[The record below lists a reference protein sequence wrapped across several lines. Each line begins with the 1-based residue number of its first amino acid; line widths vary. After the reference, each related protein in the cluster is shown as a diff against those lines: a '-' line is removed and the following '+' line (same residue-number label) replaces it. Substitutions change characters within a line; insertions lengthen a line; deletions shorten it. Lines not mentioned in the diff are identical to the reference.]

1 MDYKA
6 LFVKFWQGLQTHA
19 MFLEMEA
26 TVEASSWH
34 REANVLVHTNMVCE
48 QYLEI
53 WKDKTDKQMY
63 LGAIAAL
70 FHDVGKPE
78 AEEVRES
85 EERGVY
91 RRYAGHE
98 HVSATEF
105 LNHILALEPEV
116 RAEMKLGAR
125 DLYVVAW
132 MIENHLPYS
141 MKDVAKRQ
149 GLYDTVAR
157 YEVVEAFYSLLRA
170 DSRGRQSDNHEQ
182 KLADVEAWI
191 EEFDKHVQ
199 TPGLTVQEFE
209 NGKVAYVMIGTSS
222 SGKSTY
228 RDAISDE
235 EEAFMASK
243 PNIFNMDQV
252 RLDTWPSEG
261 TPAEQYQHAYTQS
274 VENKG
279 DFSAAVDKR
288 LNAVFSDDAR
298 TVVSDNCNLSKKS
311 RAQFIAKA
319 KQKGFRVVGVLLL
332 THPKF
337 ARKRE
342 AERDDRNGVPIW
354 QHFRALSMPSYTTEL
369 DGLIVKMPSPNEVP
383 NG

>member
-1 MDYKA
+1 M
-6 LFVKFWQGLQTHA
+6 
-19 MFLEMEA
+19 
-26 TVEASSWH
+26 
-34 REANVLVHTNMVCE
+34 
-48 QYLEI
+48 
-53 WKDKTDKQMY
+53 
-63 LGAIAAL
+63 
-70 FHDVGKPE
+70 
-78 AEEVRES
+78 
-85 EERGVY
+85 
-91 RRYAGHE
+91 
-98 HVSATEF
+98 
-105 LNHILALEPEV
+105 
-116 RAEMKLGAR
+116 
-125 DLYVVAW
+125 
-132 MIENHLPYS
+132 
-141 MKDVAKRQ
+141 
-149 GLYDTVAR
+149 
-157 YEVVEAFYSLLRA
+157 RA

-252 RLDTWPSEG
+252 RLDTWPSGG

-288 LNAVFSDDAR
+288 LNAVFSDSAR

-342 AERDDRNGVPIW
+342 ADRDDRNGVPIW

-369 DGLIVKMPSPNEVP
+369 DGLIVKMPSPQE
-383 NG
+383 GKQ